1 MFTLQN
7 DRYTRFI
14 TRFIAMYLV
23 VAFIGLSAY
32 RVSYKPMSRMEI
44 AESILMSSDAASF
57 KEMPPEKA
65 AAEIE
70 KRTKQQEESQ
80 HSEWN
85 TLKAFSCE
93 LPLVSDP
100 VILTSKGTFVHTCP
114 AGIVKQGYRTTPV
127 QPPAC

>member
-14 TRFIAMYLV
+14 TRFIAMYLIT
-23 VAFIGLSAY
+23 AFIGLSVY
-32 RVSYKPMSRMEI
+32 RASYKPMSRMEI
-44 AESILMSSDAASF
+44 AESVLMSSDAASF

-80 HSEWN
+80 RSEWN

-93 LPLVSDP
+93 LPLASSP
-100 VILTSKGTFVHTCP
+100 VVVAIKSTFVHTCK
-114 AGIVKQGYRTTPV
+114 AGIVKQGYRTPPV